1 MISEARG
8 SVHIPTSERCDA
20 GEEPIRSEIVANAQ
34 GNIDWWIARHSG
46 VHLKATAAG
55 QIFGVVLVK
64 NHWNLRSLFVAPSS
78 GKVGRRL
85 LSASIAE
92 CSGQSPAMEL
102 RFGEQRCDGG
112 PTRKRATDA

>member
-1 MISEARG
+1 MARSISRLLSGATLGKSLSAPR
-8 SVHIPTSERCDA
+8 
-20 GEEPIRSEIVANAQ
+20 ANAQ